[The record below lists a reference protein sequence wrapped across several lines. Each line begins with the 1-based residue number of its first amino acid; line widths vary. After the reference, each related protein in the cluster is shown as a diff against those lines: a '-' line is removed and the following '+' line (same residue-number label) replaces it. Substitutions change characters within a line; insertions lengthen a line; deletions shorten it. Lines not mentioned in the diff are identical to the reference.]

1 MKKTISLL
9 FIGLALFGCSNNDS
23 ALNTEVEIRIANIS
37 GFDFK
42 DIVLNT
48 SGGERNYGNV
58 DANQISVYNTFDFA
72 YRYAFVELQ
81 IDGEIY
87 TVQPFDYVG
96 EPILT
101 TGQYTYEIDANTSG
115 GQYDRLILSFKED

>member
-1 MKKTISLL
+1 MKKTISFIL
-9 FIGLALFGCSNNDS
+9 IGLALFGCSNSDS
-23 ALNTEVEIRIANIS
+23 ALNTEVEIRIANMS

-42 DIVLNT
+42 NILVNT
-48 SGGERNYGNV
+48 SSCEMIYGNI
-58 DANQISVYNTFDFA
+58 DANQVSVYMTFDFA

-81 IDGEIY
+81 IDGETY

-101 TGQYTYEIDANTSG
+101 PGHYTYEIDANNSG
-115 GQYDRLILSFKED
+115 SQYDRLTLSFKED